1 MGNCHKF
8 EETELPPE
16 DAFYRKLNM
25 KGVRIKIINVP
36 MKFGMEWYLAKN
48 ILILEDIFKKFLDV

>member
-8 EETELPPE
+8 EETELPIE

-25 KGVRIKIINVP
+25 KGVSDQDYKRASEVWN
-36 MKFGMEWYLAKN
+36 GMVSSKKYFN
-48 ILILEDIFKKFLDV
+48 IGRYI